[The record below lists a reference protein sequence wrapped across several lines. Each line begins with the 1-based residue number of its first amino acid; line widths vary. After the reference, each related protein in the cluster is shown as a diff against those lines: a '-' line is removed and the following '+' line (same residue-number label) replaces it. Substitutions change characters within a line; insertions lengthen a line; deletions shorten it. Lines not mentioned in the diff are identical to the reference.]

1 MEKIARKRSP
11 RAPSIALDEALD
23 RVLKLYAA
31 EGKHTAPID
40 VVARHLGY
48 SAASNGTAATMLA
61 SLRYFGLLVRPKEGM
76 LQVSNDVETYK
87 FAPTDSTRAELLRKW
102 VSVPPVFSELLSKY
116 SASLPSPATLKF
128 DLIQMGFSATAADD
142 CLTSF
147 LRSVEFANYFS
158 APRNDEDVG
167 DQASTPDAE
176 KLSVLQPPRVT
187 KHAMDKFDSSPN
199 TAVAVGGDT
208 DVDRI
213 PIRLSGGRRAW
224 LIVPTPFYD
233 SDKSRIKQQIDLLLT
248 DDDAA

>member
-31 EGKHTAPID
+31 EGKHPAPID

-61 SLRYFGLLVRPKEGM
+61 SLRYFGLLARPKEGM

-87 FAPTDSTRAELLRKW
+87 FAPTDSTRSELLRKW
-102 VSVPPVFSELLSKY
+102 VSTPTVFSELLSKY
-116 SASLPSPATLKF
+116 SASLPSQATLKF
-128 DLIQMGFSATAADD
+128 DLIQLGFSATAADD
-142 CLTSF
+142 CLASF
-147 LRSVEFANYFS
+147 LRSVEFANYFY
-158 APRNDEDVG
+158 APHNDEDVG
-167 DQASTPDAE
+167 PSALTLDAE
-176 KLSVLQPPRVT
+176 KLSVLQPPHVI
-187 KHAMDKFDSSPN
+187 KHAMDKSDSSP
-199 TAVAVGGDT
+199 TTVVAVGVDA

-224 LIVPTPFYD
+224 LIVPTPFYG
-233 SDKSRIKQQIDLLLT
+233 SDKNRIKQQIDLLLI
-248 DDDAA
+248 DDDAK